1 MAYGGAGIGGH
12 GGGEDEV
19 FNCLLDIP
27 LPKDVEDIDF
37 SIDYYESDKDFLKIA
52 NSKFP
57 DSSSWEKRYRELVSC
72 NSYCILY
79 CVYFHHHDHVNPF

>member
-1 MAYGGAGIGGH
+1 MAYGGAGTGGH

-19 FNCLLDIP
+19 FDPLLDIP

-52 NSKFP
+52 N
-57 DSSSWEKRYRELVSC
+57 
-72 NSYCILY
+72 
-79 CVYFHHHDHVNPF
+79 